1 MRSLALLLCLTPI
14 VAAAQEEPGDFRPLF
29 DGKSLAGWV
38 VKGVPGK
45 EAPQDEW
52 LVKDGLLTVQP
63 GHSWLSTKEVYG
75 DFILRLEWR
84 VPVNGNSGVFIH
96 VPDLK
101 PGEQPYVKGIEIQV
115 LDDKGP
121 EYAGKLKAWQ
131 YAGSIYGAVA
141 AENTG
146 YKGAGEWNS
155 LGITC
160 RGDSI
165 EVVMNGNKA
174 AAADVTKFAE
184 LKDRPRR
191 GYIGLQNHG
200 TGVEYRNVEIKVLK

>member
-1 MRSLALLLCLTPI
+1 MATSSCGCSGACPT
-14 VAAAQEEPGDFRPLF
+14 
-29 DGKSLAGWV
+29 
-38 VKGVPGK
+38 
-45 EAPQDEW
+45 
-52 LVKDGLLTVQP
+52 
-63 GHSWLSTKEVYG
+63 
-75 DFILRLEWR
+75 
-84 VPVNGNSGVFIH
+84 NGNSGVFIR

-101 PGEQPYVKGIEIQV
+101 PGEQPHVKGIEIQV

-121 EYAGKLKAWQ
+121 RVRGQAEAVAV
-131 YAGSIYGAVA
+131 AGSIYGAVA

-155 LGITC
+155 LEITC
-160 RGDSI
+160 RGDKI
-165 EVVMNGNKA
+165 EVVMNGNRA

-200 TGVEYRNVEIKVLK
+200 TGVEYRKIEIKVLKD